1 MELKELGLQRVS
13 FNEKQRLDNI
23 IAKEGDI
30 GTRGLLV
37 EFEKGLRCMCY
48 MEIDGAIH
56 EIEGVEVEEGLY
68 EVIYPSSLLKGI
80 VPAEIKFYKGKEILS
95 NTIFDVRIVRNLFN
109 LKNGI
114 VIPIEKEFNEDITTT
129 NGGDFETE
137 KVRMRVYKGL
147 RWRDLL

>member
-48 MEIDGAIH
+48 IEIDGAIH

-68 EVIYPSSLLKGI
+68 EVIYPSNLKKGI
-80 VPAEIKFYKGKEILS
+80 VPAEIKFYKDDEILS
-95 NTIFDVRIVRNLFN
+95 NYIFDI
-109 LKNGI
+109 
-114 VIPIEKEFNEDITTT
+114 
-129 NGGDFETE
+129 
-137 KVRMRVYKGL
+137 KVYRSL
-147 RWRDLL
+147 